1 MFKSLAVGAPDR
13 TQPAPNEKGKEICF
27 QTISFRLAQTG
38 LTVRAIGCRADAGR
52 WQRFCVVFPMLTHKS
67 IRVLCVSMNITL
79 SSDKETIQKTREF
92 ARRQGVSLNEL
103 LRRYMDSVTR
113 VENPETVLDEFTR
126 NALEHGG
133 QSSPGYRFDREEAH
147 RR

>member
-1 MFKSLAVGAPDR
+1 M
-13 TQPAPNEKGKEICF
+13 
-27 QTISFRLAQTG
+27 
-38 LTVRAIGCRADAGR
+38 CR
-52 WQRFCVVFPMLTHKS
+52 
-67 IRVLCVSMNITL
+67 MNITL
-79 SSDKETIQKTREF
+79 SSDKETIDRTREF

-113 VENPETVLDEFTR
+113 VQDVDSVLDEFTD

-133 QSSPGYRFDREEAH
+133 QSAPGYQFNREEAH